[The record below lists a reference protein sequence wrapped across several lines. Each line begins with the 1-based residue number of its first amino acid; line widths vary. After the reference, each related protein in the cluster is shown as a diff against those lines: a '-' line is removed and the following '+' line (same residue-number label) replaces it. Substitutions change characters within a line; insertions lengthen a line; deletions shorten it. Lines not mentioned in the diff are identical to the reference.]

1 MISSRGLS
9 YNGNRRTRWLVTI
22 IMKRLG
28 IMRPLFL
35 FLLGA
40 VSAFSQ
46 PITAGLKAGVP
57 LTDFINT
64 VQNVSASVPNRYII
78 GATAEIRLPAGF
90 AIEGDVLYRHLNYT
104 DHLSQTVVQGVISAS
119 TTTTDQATSGSW
131 EFPVLLKYRFPT
143 RIVRLY
149 ADAGVAWDT
158 LSGLTDT
165 ITQTILPALTSSTT
179 STSKPASL
187 ANNTTMGFVIGA
199 GVDVHA
205 LVIHISPEIR
215 YTRWA
220 SPHFN
225 LSGVLNSN
233 QNQAEFFVGIT
244 F

>member
-1 MISSRGLS
+1 
-9 YNGNRRTRWLVTI
+9 
-22 IMKRLG
+22 MKPLG

-40 VSAFSQ
+40 VSACSQ
-46 PITAGLKAGVP
+46 PFSAGLKAGVP
-57 LTDFINT
+57 LTEFFNT
-64 VQNVSASVPNRYII
+64 VQNVSYSVPNRYII
-78 GATAEIRLPAGF
+78 GATAELHLPLGF
-90 AIEGDVLYRHLNYT
+90 AIEGDVLFRHLNYT
-104 DHLSQTVVQGVISAS
+104 DHLPTTPFI
-119 TTTTDQATSGSW
+119 TTTDQATSSSW
-131 EFPVLLKYRFPT
+131 EFPIVLKYRFPM
-143 RIVRLY
+143 RIVRPY
-149 ADAGVAWDT
+149 VDAGVAWDT

-165 ITQTILPALTSSTT
+165 VTQTVAPAFSSSTT

-187 ANNTTMGFVIGA
+187 TNNTTMGFVMGA

-225 LSGVLNSN
+225 LSGVINSN
-233 QNQAEFFVGIT
+233 QNQAEFLVGFT